1 MTYITEESQ
10 PVTVG
15 SAAKLIPHMTGTW
28 CTAFRSV
35 ADPIKE
41 MYYFTA
47 ILSQLSKH
55 KRGQKWTQENSKQVT
70 GKFGNLKT
78 GSWECANNIYLHMW
92 VVLQFT
98 TSRRTRCGTLLKRWC
113 VDLPIATLIVND
125 EVYVLQVY
133 VSKVV
138 IPRLSMNTGRK
149 DFMTPSV
156 ALSEVRKSQN
166 LHNPAH

>member
-113 VDLPIATLIVND
+113 VDLPIATLWMMKCTF
-125 EVYVLQVY
+125 YRCM
-133 VSKVV
+133 S
-138 IPRLSMNTGRK
+138 PRLWFQGYQWIRAGRFHDPFRRIEWGEK
-149 DFMTPSV
+149 ESKF
-156 ALSEVRKSQN
+156 A
-166 LHNPAH
+166 

>member
-1 MTYITEESQ
+1 M
-10 PVTVG
+10 
-15 SAAKLIPHMTGTW
+15 
-28 CTAFRSV
+28 
-35 ADPIKE
+35 
-41 MYYFTA
+41 
-47 ILSQLSKH
+47 
-55 KRGQKWTQENSKQVT
+55 
-70 GKFGNLKT
+70 
-78 GSWECANNIYLHMW
+78 
-92 VVLQFT
+92 
-98 TSRRTRCGTLLKRWC
+98 
-113 VDLPIATLIVND
+113 DLPIATLIVND

>member
-1 MTYITEESQ
+1 MEIKFGNRVSYSILYIRNNLCHLIIDVCLREGSKRLVPSLKFSDLLPKSRAICLLNKNLGERVTYITEESQ

-78 GSWECANNIYLHMW
+78 GSWECANKYLSAHVSGVTIYN
-92 VVLQFT
+92 VQ
-98 TSRRTRCGTLLKRWC
+98 
-113 VDLPIATLIVND
+113 AN
-125 EVYVLQVY
+125 
-133 VSKVV
+133 
-138 IPRLSMNTGRK
+138 
-149 DFMTPSV
+149 
-156 ALSEVRKSQN
+156 
-166 LHNPAH
+166 